1 MIVLELDDKFDVILG
16 LPWLRR
22 YEPWVSWQHRTVKMP
37 AACSSDGHLMNVLER
52 SQAREC
58 STSECDGLTCGSVVS
73 TTAQDLSVTD
83 SHTVEQEPAAV
94 HKHRHRATHVT
105 FTM

>member
-1 MIVLELDDKFDVILG
+1 
-16 LPWLRR
+16 
-22 YEPWVSWQHRTVKMP
+22 MP

-52 SQAREC
+52 SQACEC